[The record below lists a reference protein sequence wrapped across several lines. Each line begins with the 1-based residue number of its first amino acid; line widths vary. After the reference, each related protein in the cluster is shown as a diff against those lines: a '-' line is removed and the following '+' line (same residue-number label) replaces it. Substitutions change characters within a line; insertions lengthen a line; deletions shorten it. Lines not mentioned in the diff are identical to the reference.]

1 MKKLLLL
8 IFSLILIVPCS
19 VYAAGGLTVSNT
31 SVTIVKG
38 NSATI
43 TVTASNAAGRVD
55 ISSSGSAIS
64 AVSKS
69 EWLENSSTS
78 ITFTGLAAGTAYI
91 YVNPSD
97 MATFDME
104 EVTSRYVITVRVTNP
119 STPTPNPTPT
129 PTPQQP
135 STPADTR
142 SKNANLKS
150 LTVDGKE
157 ISNVNNTYTVD
168 VANYVT
174 SVDIKATAEDSKA
187 QVSGTGKKDLV
198 AGQNTFSIVVTAEN
212 GTAVTYSVIVNKKE
226 HNTYTDF
233 DNVVNSGSDAEIVI
247 TDSDKLSK
255 DDIDKIVNSKN
266 KITLTKLDE
275 NNKQLYSWII
285 DGSSIKNSG
294 EFNPNLPL
302 EIKDLDKLEAAFN
315 YAEGIY
321 LDLSDCINVP
331 DGISLKYYV
340 GDKYADNEKV
350 KLYAYGKDGKIT
362 QLKSDLV
369 VKDGYVEFEV
379 KDNGTHF
386 VSMTTVN
393 NAVVVKEEKGFNI
406 WMIIAIVLG
415 IIALVLGGL
424 LIVSKKNKEPKTISV
439 KSEVKENKK
448 EEKKEEVKEE
458 VKQDNVLVDD
468 HSSIPPVIPV
478 SEEKVEAPAPEPIP
492 QIEVVNTA
500 PAEPA
505 KVEVPKVEAAPVVP
519 EVKVEVKEE
528 VKEEAVPAPQIDPN
542 ATDVKV
548 SEPIPGPTIVAEPEE
563 DKPLAPV
570 IDKDAQDVK
579 VSEPAVKAA
588 PVMPR
593 AAEEVKA
600 AVPAPA
606 PAKVET
612 PKVATPAPQAVPA
625 PAPAKATV
633 APKAPAQPAQ
643 VATPAKAP
651 VAVRATAAEPAPV
664 QETTPAKTVVAA
676 AQPAQAK
683 SAATTV
689 AQPAPA
695 VAAPTA
701 VPNTVPQK
709 PAAPVK
715 QAAPAQTAQ
724 PAVPAAPAPAAPA
737 KVETPKVATPAPQAA
752 PAPAPAQQP
761 VPAAPAVPVP
771 EPATVPVP
779 EVSEPVITLEP
790 GPIVELD
797 SGISARDMV

>member
-38 NSATI
+38 SSATI

-104 EVTSRYVITVRVTNP
+104 EVTKKYVITVKVTNP
-119 STPTPNPTPT
+119 STPTPAPTPT

-255 DDIDKIVNSKN
+255 DDIDKIVSSKN

-321 LDLSDCINVP
+321 LDLSNCINVP

-415 IIALVLGGL
+415 VIALVLGGL

-439 KSEVKENKK
+439 KSEVKESKK

-492 QIEVVNTA
+492 QIEVVNTV

-579 VSEPAVKAA
+579 VSEPAVKVA

-593 AAEEVKA
+593 VAEEVKVA
-600 AVPAPA
+600 APASAPA
-606 PAKVET
+606 PAKV
-612 PKVATPAPQAVPA
+612 
-625 PAPAKATV
+625 TV
-633 APKAPAQPAQ
+633 APKAPAQSAQ

-651 VAVRATAAEPAPV
+651 VAVRATAAEPAAV

-695 VAAPTA
+695 VTAPTA
-701 VPNTVPQK
+701 VPNAVPQK

-724 PAVPAAPAPAAPA
+724 PAVPAVPAPEAPA
-737 KVETPKVATPAPQAA
+737 KVETPKVATPAPQAV
-752 PAPAPAQQP
+752 PAPAPVQQP
-761 VPAAPAVPVP
+761 VAAVQQAVPAPAAVQQPAIVAAPA
-771 EPATVPVP
+771 VPVP